1 MTKEKQRLRV
11 AIGGFG
17 AIGKSVARAL
27 DKGIDGLELTAVS
40 AHNVPRAEAYITEHF
55 SRQYKVVALEAL
67 AEEADVVVECCPAE
81 FLSNVASPAL
91 MQGKTVIVI
100 SVGALLFNPHL
111 EQLARD
117 YGGRILVPSGALLGL
132 DAVQSVGQGKIHEV
146 KMITQK
152 PPLGLNGAPALVAQG
167 FNPAAIMK
175 PTKVFEGT
183 AEQAIVGFPANLNV
197 AVALGLAGSGVA
209 NTHLEIW
216 ADPTVVRNTHTITVK
231 SDSAD
236 LTLKIE
242 NIPTEDNPKTGKIT
256 ALSVIST
263 LRRLTAPVVIGA

>member
-183 AEQAIVGFPANLNV
+183 AEQAIVGFPANLCVDYVVAQKPVTIGSQAVDLADKLISGSAERGEVRTISPV
-197 AVALGLAGSGVA
+197 AVYPDNLA
-209 NTHLEIW
+209 EI
-216 ADPTVVRNTHTITVK
+216 
-231 SDSAD
+231 D
-236 LTLKIE
+236 LTEIRQPSGWRPA
-242 NIPTEDNPKTGKIT
+242 N
-256 ALSVIST
+256 
-263 LRRLTAPVVIGA
+263 